1 MLRNWFFTFII
12 LGSSFGS
19 LSALEKEEDDAIRNV
34 VSSYIESWNEKG
46 CVGFADG
53 YTEDADFV
61 NIFGMVFSG
70 NEEIENRHT
79 KILQTIFKG
88 STFELLDLSLREVQA
103 GLVIALVKWRLHGF
117 RKPGSDVTEVR
128 EGIITNVF
136 IDQGGRWM
144 ITASQNTLI
153 P

>member
-61 NIFGMVFSG
+61 NIFGMVFPGMRKSKTDIPKFFKLSSKDLLL
-70 NEEIENRHT
+70 NYS
-79 KILQTIFKG
+79 IFLYVKCRQG
-88 STFELLDLSLREVQA
+88 LLLL
-103 GLVIALVKWRLHGF
+103 L
-117 RKPGSDVTEVR
+117 
-128 EGIITNVF
+128 
-136 IDQGGRWM
+136 
-144 ITASQNTLI
+144 
-153 P
+153 